1 MHVHDLNPKKTLATL
16 IIFVVVIIIGF
27 VTLKR
32 PRLTYKENLEKSIQI
47 LHDKDAC
54 FTPVQL
60 ADVLNKVNGNVVLFD
75 IRNNFA
81 FSQGHIPGA
90 ENISAYDLTNKENIN
105 RLKELN
111 TKGTT
116 VVLYGNNQLEA
127 NGPWMV
133 FRQLGF
139 DNVKILLGGYDYYA
153 KHKDNLSKASEVDD
167 SYILERPKYDFAE
180 IAKPSASGNIEQPKV
195 KKKAPVIRRKKKT
208 HAASGGC

>member
-32 PRLTYKENLEKSIQI
+32 PRLTYKASLEKSIQI

-54 FTPVQL
+54 FNPDQL

-90 ENISAYDLTNKENIN
+90 ENISAYDLTNKENIK
-105 RLKELN
+105 RLKDLN
-111 TKGTT
+111 KNGIT
-116 VVLYGNNQLEA
+116 VVLYGNDQLEA

-139 DNVKILLGGYDYYA
+139 NNVKILLGGYDYYA
-153 KHKDNLSKASEVDD
+153 KHKDNLSEASKDD
-167 SYILERPKYDFAE
+167 SYILKRPRYE
-180 IAKPSASGNIEQPKV
+180 YSEVAKPSASVNTDQQKE

-208 HAASGGC
+208 QAASGGC